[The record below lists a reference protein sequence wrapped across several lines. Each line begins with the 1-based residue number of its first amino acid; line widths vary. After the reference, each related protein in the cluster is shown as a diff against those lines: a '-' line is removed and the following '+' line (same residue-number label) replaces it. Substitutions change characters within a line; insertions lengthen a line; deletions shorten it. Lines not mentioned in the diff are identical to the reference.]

1 MEVIGPECVC
11 VVERTTFCSVYTPG
25 YSWSSL
31 SRAYFFTIWPII
43 PEQMVTYATT
53 ENSAKYSNSKRAVNN
68 LSHRNFG
75 QTWPKRAGKVCLATS
90 CLKKTSFP
98 KYKAQIWIFWD
109 FAENLR
115 WDLATVSATT
125 HSPLFGWWQLVRCS
139 ATFPLCFLKQRMIL
153 PNYFATFGSGS
164 DTDSSL
170 SRIWIRV

>member
-1 MEVIGPECVC
+1 MEVRGPECVC

-90 CLKKTSFP
+90 CKLPSQNTKHKYEYFEILPKTSVETWQQCLP
-98 KYKAQIWIFWD
+98 QHIPHYLVVAI
-109 FAENLR
+109 
-115 WDLATVSATT
+115 
-125 HSPLFGWWQLVRCS
+125 SPLLR
-139 ATFPLCFLKQRMIL
+139 
-153 PNYFATFGSGS
+153 YFSTLFFKTAD
-164 DTDSSL
+164 DTSKLFSHI
-170 SRIWIRV
+170 RIRIRYGFQFK